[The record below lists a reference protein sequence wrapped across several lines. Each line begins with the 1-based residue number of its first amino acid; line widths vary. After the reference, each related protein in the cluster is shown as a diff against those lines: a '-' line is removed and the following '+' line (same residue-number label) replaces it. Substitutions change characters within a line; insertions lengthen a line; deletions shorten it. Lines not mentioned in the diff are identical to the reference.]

1 MTKHLS
7 SRSLA
12 QLGSLILGNGLLAFA
27 VAAFVSPSG
36 IIMGGSTGIGLALT
50 HFFPVLS
57 LSITVFAVNLLLFL
71 IGTVCLGKAFAA
83 KTVIS
88 TFLYPAFLDLF
99 LKIPGVATLTDD
111 LLISTVFGGL
121 LLGTGIALVLRSGA
135 SSGGTDVLALVF
147 NKVTHVP
154 VATLLYVIDFAV
166 LVLQVSFSDRNQVL
180 YGILFLILQTLT
192 LNKIIVSG
200 KTQIQL
206 LIMSGHT
213 EAIREQLL
221 HQEDVG
227 VTLFRTESG
236 FTQTESNAI
245 LCITSRRKLHSVLD
259 MINETDPD
267 AFITIHE
274 VNEVRGH
281 GFTSERI
288 KL

>member
-1 MTKHLS
+1 MLHNHLFS
-7 SRSLA
+7 EILFSRPTISCIINIFHHILGGTMKKYLSA
-12 QLGSLILGNGLLAFA
+12 RNLVQLGSLILGNGLLAFA

-36 IIMGGSTGIGLALT
+36 IIMGGSTGIGLA
-50 HFFPVLS
+50 
-57 LSITVFAVNLLLFL
+57 
-71 IGTVCLGKAFAA
+71 
-83 KTVIS
+83 
-88 TFLYPAFLDLF
+88 
-99 LKIPGVATLTDD
+99 
-111 LLISTVFGGL
+111 
-121 LLGTGIALVLRSGA
+121 
-135 SSGGTDVLALVF
+135 
-147 NKVTHVP
+147 
-154 VATLLYVIDFAV
+154 
-166 LVLQVSFSDRNQVL
+166 LQVSFSDRNQVL

-213 EAIREQLL
+213 DAIREQLL

-274 VNEVRGH
+274 VKFA
-281 GFTSERI
+281 FTSSSSGNSALRARLSRASVFQHKETPEPIQSRGSLSI
-288 KL
+288 SFIMQASKYSP